1 MDIIK
6 SNEITDQVEYLLFR
20 QNGEHIDL
28 SPFVNYTVIISFPI
42 KDSSDFNYDM
52 AKKFHHNNINVFN
65 KRDVFYNDYCIPYN
79 ESGIDMIVAGKFH
92 PPHPPWGV

>member
-65 KRDVFYNDYCIPYN
+65 KRDVFYNDLLY
-79 ESGIDMIVAGKFH
+79 SL
-92 PPHPPWGV
+92 